1 MQRNAAWNRQGVLMA
16 AIPAIDHLLNPDYR
30 HRIRCAGKALHSA
43 DYILIGGGA
52 GLSDA
57 AGLCYSGRRFTDNFA
72 PFIATYGFDDLYTS
86 SFFHFNTSEEK
97 WAYWAKHISINRY
110 EASATALY
118 RDLFHLVDGKRYFV
132 LTTNVDDQFR
142 MAGFPEDRVFS
153 VQGDYG
159 YFQCATACHHT
170 LYGNQVQIAE
180 MVRQME
186 DCRIPSEL
194 VPRCPVCNGEMD
206 VNVNK
211 DPYFVRD
218 TRWHDSERRYRAFL
232 RGCARK
238 KVVFLELGVGFNTPG
253 IIRFPFEA
261 LVHANPDAVL
271 IRVNRDHARGFAETD
286 SRTIAFTEDMAQVL
300 QCIQE
305 KP

>member
-1 MQRNAAWNRQGVLMA
+1 MA
-16 AIPAIDHLLNPDYR
+16 AIHAIGHEFKSDYQY
-30 HRIRCAGKALHSA
+30 RIRCAGKVLRSA

-57 AGLCYSGRRFTDNFA
+57 AGLRYSGRRFTDNFA
-72 PFIATYGFDDLYTS
+72 PFIAKYGFDDLYTS
-86 SFFHFNTSEEK
+86 SFYHFNSSEEK

-110 EASATALY
+110 EESATALY
-118 RDLFHLVDGKRYFV
+118 RDLFHLVNGKRYFV

-142 MAGFPEDRVFS
+142 KAGFPKDKVFS

-159 YFQCATACHHT
+159 YFQCAMGCHNT
-170 LYGNQVQIAE
+170 LYDNEIQIAE
-180 MVRQME
+180 MLRQME

-194 VPRCPVCNGEMD
+194 VPRCPVCNGEME

-218 TRWHDSERRYRAFL
+218 TRWHNSVRRYLAFL
-232 RGCARK
+232 RVCARK

-261 LVHANPDAVL
+261 LVHANPNAVL
-271 IRVNRDHARGFAETD
+271 IRVNRDHTRGFAEIE
-286 SRTIAFTEDMAQVL
+286 SRTIAFTEDMAHVVRT
-300 QCIQE
+300 IQE
-305 KP
+305 RP

>member
-1 MQRNAAWNRQGVLMA
+1 MA
-16 AIPAIDHLLNPDYR
+16 AIHAIGHEFKSDYEY
-30 HRIRCAGKALHSA
+30 RIRCAGKALRSA

-57 AGLCYSGRRFTDNFA
+57 AGLRYSGRRFTDNFA
-72 PFIATYGFDDLYTS
+72 PFIEKYGFDDLYTS
-86 SFFHFNTSEEK
+86 SFYHFNSSEEK

-110 EASATALY
+110 EESATALY
-118 RDLFHLVDGKRYFV
+118 RDLFHLVNGKRYFV

-142 MAGFPEDRVFS
+142 KAGFPKDKVFS

-159 YFQCATACHHT
+159 YFQCAMGCHNT
-170 LYGNQVQIAE
+170 LYDNKIQIAE
-180 MVRQME
+180 MLRQMQ

-218 TRWHDSERRYRAFL
+218 ARWHDSVRRYLAFL
-232 RGCARK
+232 RVCALK

-261 LVHANPDAVL
+261 LVHANPNAVL
-271 IRVNRDHARGFAETD
+271 IRVNRDHTRGFAEIE
-286 SRTIAFTEDMAQVL
+286 SRTIAFTEDMAHVVRA
-300 QCIQE
+300 IQE
-305 KP
+305 RP

>member
-1 MQRNAAWNRQGVLMA
+1 MA
-16 AIPAIDHLLNPDYR
+16 AIHAIGHEFKSDYEY
-30 HRIRCAGKALHSA
+30 RIRCTGKALRSA

-57 AGLCYSGRRFTDNFA
+57 AGLRYSGRRFTDNFA
-72 PFIATYGFDDLYTS
+72 PFIEKYGFDDLYTS
-86 SFFHFNTSEEK
+86 SFYHFNSSEEK

-110 EASATALY
+110 EESATALY
-118 RDLFHLVDGKRYFV
+118 KDLFHLVNGKRYFV

-142 MAGFPEDRVFS
+142 KAGFPKDKVFS

-159 YFQCATACHHT
+159 YFQCAMGCHNT
-170 LYGNQVQIAE
+170 LYDNEIQIAE
-180 MVRQME
+180 MLRQME

-218 TRWHDSERRYRAFL
+218 TRWHDSVRRYLAFL
-232 RGCARK
+232 RVCALK

-261 LVHANPDAVL
+261 LVHANPNAVL
-271 IRVNRDHARGFAETD
+271 IRVNRDHTRGFAEIE
-286 SRTIAFTEDMAQVL
+286 SRTIAFTEDMARVVRA
-300 QCIQE
+300 IQE
-305 KP
+305 RP